1 MTIHLNRT
9 KNQECIMMEYYDPHD
24 LWHFLSSHGLLFTGL
39 RAISLGEKPGQSDLG
54 HCIEA
59 AM

>member
-1 MTIHLNRT
+1 
-9 KNQECIMMEYYDPHD
+9 MMEYYDPHD

-54 HCIEA
+54 HIIQYIFSRLEYC
-59 AM
+59 MTT

>member
-1 MTIHLNRT
+1 
-9 KNQECIMMEYYDPHD
+9 MMDYYDPHD

-39 RAISLGEKPGQSDLG
+39 RAISLGEKPVQSDRG